1 MFGTK
6 RRTHAGHTLNY
17 RRPLLRDRLAA
28 EYVLGTLHGGAR
40 ARFEQLLRDDFELG
54 DRVAFWTRHLMPM
67 ASVLSTAAPSRR
79 VWDGIAARIITS
91 ERIPAQNER
100 TALWRFLKLFDVRT
114 LGTVTAGLLL
124 GIALTVLAP
133 SFMRD
138 AGIGPLVAKS
148 ENQLPESYVGVL
160 ATPEGRTGL
169 IVSSLRH
176 GKVMDVKRVLPV
188 PVAEGKTLFLWVIEG
203 KDKIR
208 PIGAIPAGAFVNVG
222 LPQTSEKLFAAATE
236 LAVSVEPINLAPLQP
251 SGAFVYRGLCG
262 KLWRVP
268 VK

>member
-1 MFGTK
+1 M
-6 RRTHAGHTLNY
+6 NY

-40 ARFEQLLRDDFELG
+40 LRFEQLLRDDVELG
-54 DRVAFWTRHLMPM
+54 GRVAFWERHLMPM
-67 ASVLSTAAPSRR
+67 ASVLLTVAPSHKL
-79 VWDGIAARIITS
+79 WMAIAARIVAR
-91 ERIPAQNER
+91 ERVPVQQHDNALRRLLSWFDLR
-100 TALWRFLKLFDVRT
+100 TM
-114 LGTVTAGLLL
+114 GTVTAGLLL
-124 GIALTVLAP
+124 GVALSTMGPSLLREFGITTV
-133 SFMRD
+133 
-138 AGIGPLVAKS
+138 VAKS

-160 ATPEGRTGL
+160 ATQEGRTGL
-169 IVSSLRH
+169 IVSSLRQ

-188 PVAEGKTLFLWVIEG
+188 PIAEGNTLFLWVIEG
-203 KDKIR
+203 KDKTR
-208 PIGAIPAGAFVNVG
+208 PIGAIPSGAFVNVA

-236 LAVSVEPINLAPLQP
+236 LAVSVEPINTAPPQP

>member
-1 MFGTK
+1 
-6 RRTHAGHTLNY
+6 LNY

-28 EYVLGTLHGGAR
+28 EYVLGTLHGSAR
-40 ARFEQLLRDDFELG
+40 SRFERLLRDDVELG
-54 DRVAFWTRHLMPM
+54 GRVAFWERHLTPM

-79 VWDGIAARIITS
+79 VWKAIAMRIAMR
-91 ERIPAQNER
+91 ERVPVQQPDSALQRLLSWFDLR
-100 TALWRFLKLFDVRT
+100 TMS
-114 LGTVTAGLLL
+114 TVAAGLLL
-124 GIALTVLAP
+124 GVALSTMGPSLLREFGITTV
-133 SFMRD
+133 
-138 AGIGPLVAKS
+138 VAKN

-160 ATPEGRTGL
+160 ATQEGRTGL
-169 IVSSLRH
+169 IISSLRQ

-188 PVAEGKTLFLWVIEG
+188 PIAEGSTLFLWVIEG
-203 KDKIR
+203 KDKTR
-208 PIGAIPAGAFVNVG
+208 PIGAIPPGAFVNVA

>member
-1 MFGTK
+1 
-6 RRTHAGHTLNY
+6 LNY

-28 EYVLGTLHGGAR
+28 EYVLGTLHGSAR
-40 ARFEQLLRDDFELG
+40 SRFERLLRDDVELG
-54 DRVAFWTRHLMPM
+54 GRVAFWERHLTPM
-67 ASVLSTAAPSRR
+67 ASVLSTAAPPRR
-79 VWDGIAARIITS
+79 VWKAIAMRIVTHTATRARVP
-91 ERIPAQNER
+91 EQQNS
-100 TALWRFLKLFDVRT
+100 ALQRFLSWFDLRT
-114 LGTVTAGLLL
+114 MSTVAAGLLL
-124 GIALTVLAP
+124 GVALSTMGPSLLREFGITTV
-133 SFMRD
+133 
-138 AGIGPLVAKS
+138 VAKN

-160 ATPEGRTGL
+160 ATQEGRTGL
-169 IVSSLRH
+169 IVSSLRQ

-188 PVAEGKTLFLWVIEG
+188 PIAEGSTLFLWVIEG
-203 KDKIR
+203 KDKTR
-208 PIGAIPAGAFVNVG
+208 PIGAIPPGAFVNVV